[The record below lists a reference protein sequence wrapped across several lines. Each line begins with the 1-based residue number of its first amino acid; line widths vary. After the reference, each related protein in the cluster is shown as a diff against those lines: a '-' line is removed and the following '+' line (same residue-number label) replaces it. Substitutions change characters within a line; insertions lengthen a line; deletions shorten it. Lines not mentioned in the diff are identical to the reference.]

1 MNNKF
6 SEAVKTCIE
15 RVEAAKGEIAKKI
28 IGKFDP
34 KEVEAIEQK
43 NPNDN
48 FHSVGTYWH
57 IPSKTKLASI
67 EIKFKGT
74 RVDIETWINSEV
86 L

>member
-67 EIKFKGT
+67 EIKLAIRNKWWNLSFK
-74 RVDIETWINSEV
+74 
-86 L
+86 

>member
-1 MNNKF
+1 MKLLKRAL
-6 SEAVKTCIE
+6 SELKLQ
-15 RVEAAKGEIAKKI
+15 RKKLPKKI

-74 RVDIETWINSEV
+74 RVDINTWINSDV